1 MRIGLT
7 ILGKPEQTA
16 DGPSIREFAEMVGR
30 ADEYG
35 VDHISTGEGQ
45 MSVLECFSIVTY
57 LATLTKRAGVGPRV
71 TNPVTRHPGVMANH
85 LASLDVISNGRA
97 YMGLGRGDGAV
108 NHLGLR
114 SATVDETR
122 DYFLAVRELLER
134 GEAVYKGRKALLEW
148 PQPRTRK
155 IPLYLVAAGPRM
167 LKLAGAI
174 ADGVHV
180 ASGLTAE
187 VARNALDTIAAGARE
202 AGRDPAEL
210 DIWWVVRFRVA
221 RTREEALEH
230 GGKESLASI
239 GNHSLRG
246 GFEGKRVPPELQ
258 PVIQKYHEA
267 YDWQQKGRAHGRNAE
282 LMEQLGLL
290 PYFMERFGVMGSPE
304 EVVDRLRQ
312 LESIGIHQV
321 HVHAQQLDDL
331 ALLGEKVMPA
341 VAQGSG
347 PPVPLAGAAAS

>member
-1 MRIGLT
+1 MRTAVT

-16 DGPSIREFAEMVGR
+16 EGPSIREFAEMVRR

-45 MSVLECFSIVTY
+45 MSVLECFTIVTY

-114 SATVDETR
+114 SATVDETS

-134 GEAVYKGRKALLEW
+134 GETVYKGRKALLEW
-148 PQPRTRK
+148 PRTRTHR
-155 IPLYLVAAGPRM
+155 IPLYMVAAGPRM
-167 LKLAGAI
+167 LNLAGAI

-180 ASGLTAE
+180 ASGLTPE
-187 VARNALDTIAAGARE
+187 VVRNALDTIASGARE

-221 RTREEALEH
+221 GSREEALEH

-246 GFEGKRVPPELQ
+246 GFEGKQVPPELQ

-267 YDWQQKGRAHGRNAE
+267 YDWQQKGRAHGRNVQV
-282 LMEQLGLL
+282 MEQLGLL

-304 EVVDRLRQ
+304 DVVERLRQ
-312 LESIGIHQV
+312 LESFGIHQV
-321 HVHAQQLDDL
+321 HVHAHHLDDL
-331 ALLGEKVMPA
+331 TLLGEKVMPR
-341 VAQGSG
+341 VAQDSG
-347 PPVPLAGAAAS
+347 RPGPFAATAAS